1 MDRRELLDRAAHSP
15 EERLL
20 LSRVWDKCEQCCT
33 RNIPT
38 ATGFLSPQEQAA
50 AQHLLNALGC
60 REGYVL
66 WGGYDGAERR
76 RLVFLPDWLETP
88 DDQVAAVRAACRS
101 GGDLTHRDFLG
112 SLMALGLTR
121 EKIGD
126 ILVEKGGCQVLL
138 DPSMTDFLL
147 QNWDSAG
154 REKLT
159 VTPLPLS
166 ALAGPP
172 CGGEGTAGH
181 RLLPAAGQRAGGGI
195 FSQPGPGGGGRG
207 KGVRTGELRH
217 LCEAGQARVGGGYHH
232 LPRSGKMRIGQRG
245 RSHEK
250 GPPAGGHTAIHIR
263 EKQLWTRRR

>member
-20 LSRVWDKCEQCCT
+20 LSRVWDKCEQCRT

-38 ATGFLSPQEQAA
+38 ATGFLSPQEQTA

-66 WGGYDGAERR
+66 WGGYDGAERK
-76 RLVFLPDWLETP
+76 RLLFLPEWMAEP
-88 DDQVAAVRAACRS
+88 DGAEIAAVRAVCRS

-166 ALAGPP
+166 ALAVPHAAVKELRDTVSSLRLDALVSVGFRMARGKAAELISSGKVQVNWVD
-172 CGGEGTAGH
+172 CAKSD
-181 RLLPAAGQRAGGGI
+181 RLLAEGDTVSA
-195 FSQPGPGGGGRG
+195 RG
-207 KGVRTGELRH
+207 FGKFYLAE
-217 LCEAGQARVGGGYHH
+217 VGGLTKKG
-232 LPRSGKMRIGQRG
+232 RIAVTVRQY
-245 RSHEK
+245 
-250 GPPAGGHTAIHIR
+250 
-263 EKQLWTRRR
+263 L

>member
-20 LSRVWDKCEQCCT
+20 LSRVWDKCEQCRT

-38 ATGFLSPQEQAA
+38 ATGFLSPAEQAA
-50 AQHLLNALGC
+50 AQGFLVLLGA
-60 REGYVL
+60 RESGIF

-166 ALAGPP
+166 ALAVPHAAVKELRDTVSSLRLDAMVSVGFRMARGKAAELISSGKVQVNWVD
-172 CGGEGTAGH
+172 CAKSD
-181 RLLPAAGQRAGGGI
+181 RLLAEGDTVSA
-195 FSQPGPGGGGRG
+195 RG
-207 KGVRTGELRH
+207 FGKFCLAE
-217 LCEAGQARVGGGYHH
+217 VGG
-232 LPRSGKMRIGQRG
+232 LTKKG
-245 RSHEK
+245 RV
-250 GPPAGGHTAIHIR
+250 AVTVR
-263 EKQLWTRRR
+263 QYL

>member
-1 MDRRELLDRAAHSP
+1 MDKSRLLDRCGVLGDD
-15 EERLL
+15 RVLL
-20 LSRVWDKCEQCCT
+20 ARVLDRAQQAGE
-33 RNIPT
+33 RNIPS
-38 ATGFLSPQEQAA
+38 ATDFLSPAQQVQAMDLLHA
-50 AQHLLNALGC
+50 AGIPETA
-60 REGYVL
+60 YVR

-76 RLVFLPDWLETP
+76 RLVFLPEWMAEP
-88 DDQVAAVRAACRS
+88 DGTEVAAVRAACRS

-166 ALAGPP
+166 ALAVPHAAVK
-172 CGGEGTAGH
+172 EIKDTVSSL
-181 RLLPAAGQRAGGGI
+181 RLDNVLAAG
-195 FSQPGPGGGGRG
+195 FS
-207 KGVRTGELRH
+207 L
-217 LCEAGQARVGGGYHH
+217 
-232 LPRSGKMRIGQRG
+232 SRG
-245 RSHEK
+245 RAAEAVEK
-250 GPPAGGHTAIHIR
+250 GSVQVNYVTCVKPDKPVSAGDTITCRGLGKCVLDSVGAPTKKGRLPVAI
-263 EKQLWTRRR
+263 RRYI

>member
-1 MDRRELLDRAAHSP
+1 MDRRELLDRTAHSP

-20 LSRVWDKCEQCCT
+20 LSRVWDKCEQCRT

-66 WGGYDGAERR
+66 WGGYDGAERK
-76 RLVFLPDWLETP
+76 RLLFLPEWMAEP
-88 DDQVAAVRAACRS
+88 DGTEIAAVRAACRS

-138 DPSMTDFLL
+138 DPSMADFLL
-147 QNWDSAG
+147 QNWDGAG

-166 ALAGPP
+166 ALAVPHAAVKELRDTAVEKGSGQVNYVP
-172 CGGEGTAGH
+172 CV
-181 RLLPAAGQRAGGGI
+181 RPDKPVAAGDTITCRGLGKCVLDSVGA
-195 FSQPGPGGGGRG
+195 PTKKGR
-207 KGVRTGELRH
+207 
-217 LCEAGQARVGGGYHH
+217 
-232 LPRSGKMRIGQRG
+232 LPV
-245 RSHEK
+245 
-250 GPPAGGHTAIHIR
+250 AI
-263 EKQLWTRRR
+263 RRYI